1 MERSAGAHVSCFR
14 RSCLLI
20 SDRDYAG
27 SDLLGR
33 STAFNLTLFFT
44 ALFGLTS
51 SLANS
56 FLTLCISLFFLGSA
70 VGVSITPVER
80 TNDLV

>member
-1 MERSAGAHVSCFR
+1 MGRSAGAHVSCFR
-14 RSCLLI
+14 PSCLPT
-20 SDRDYAG
+20 SDRGYAG

-56 FLTLCISLFFLGSA
+56 FPTLCISLFFLGSA
-70 VGVSITPVER
+70 VGVSITLLKRP
-80 TNDLV
+80 NLV